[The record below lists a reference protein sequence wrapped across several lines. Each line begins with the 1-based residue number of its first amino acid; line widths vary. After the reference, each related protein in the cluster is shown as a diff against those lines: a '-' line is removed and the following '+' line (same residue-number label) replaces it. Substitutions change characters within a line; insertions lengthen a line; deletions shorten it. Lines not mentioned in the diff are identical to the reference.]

1 MMKADLPALIMRNP
15 LVLMERKHH
24 PVRMEKSQLALM
36 ELSLLVLM
44 GQPRGDLAVLMDPL
58 PPPALMAMLQLA
70 LMELRTPLVLM
81 ERKQDVLGGP
91 HLSVEMEQ
99 LQDKQKQDILMKII
113 FELDFKIVN
122 NKKGQIIIIND
133 MQLL

>member
-15 LVLMERKHH
+15 LVLMEQKHH
-24 PVRMEKSQLALM
+24 PVRMEKGQLALM

-44 GQPRGDLAVLMDPL
+44 GQHRRDLAVLMDPL
-58 PPPALMAMLQLA
+58 PPPALMAMLQHA
-70 LMELRTPLVLM
+70 LMELRTPPVPM

-122 NKKGQIIIIND
+122 NKKRPNYNH
-133 MQLL
+133 